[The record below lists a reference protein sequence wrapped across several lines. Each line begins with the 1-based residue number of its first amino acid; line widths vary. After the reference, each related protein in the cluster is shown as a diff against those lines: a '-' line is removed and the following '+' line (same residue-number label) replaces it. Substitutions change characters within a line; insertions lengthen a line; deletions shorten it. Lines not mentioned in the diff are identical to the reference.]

1 MVFNVNKHK
10 LSIISLP
17 QKVCVMHAMKMMSF
31 AAYYFYSAAFTLWGK
46 ITTKTN
52 EYEEDNVMT
61 SV

>member
-1 MVFNVNKHK
+1 
-10 LSIISLP
+10 
-17 QKVCVMHAMKMMSF
+17 MHAMKMMSF